1 MFKEIITL
9 YNVFHDIKCDAQE
22 EQTII
27 YLLWTEEGGSRQSME
42 ISSKKDDVGVFS

>member
-9 YNVFHDIKCDAQE
+9 YNVFHDIKCNAQ
-22 EQTII
+22 EQTIC

-42 ISSKKDDVGVFS
+42 ISSKKDDVGIFS